1 MKTPDKYPHVPI
13 AWQDSLPVTSRYTV
27 GLAGERF
34 FRSIKD
40 EGRIMGTY
48 CPECDRTYVPAAIF
62 CERCMSKLDQWVDVG
77 TTGEIHT
84 FTLLYT
90 NYDGTPREDPEA
102 IVLVKFGDGGLIHR
116 LAEVDLE
123 KVSIGMEVEAVF
135 KPAAER
141 QGSILDI
148 SHFRPL
154 KE

>member
-1 MKTPDKYPHVPI
+1 MGTHEKYPHIPT
-13 AWQDSLPVTSRYTV
+13 AWRDSLPVTSRYTV

-62 CERCMSKLDQWVDVG
+62 CERCLSKLDQWVDVG

-84 FTLLYT
+84 FTFLYA
-90 NYDGTPREDPEA
+90 NYDGTPREDPEV

-123 KVSIGMEVEAVF
+123 KVSIGIEVEAVF

>member
-1 MKTPDKYPHVPI
+1 MLTPDKYPHVPT
-13 AWQDSLPVTSRYTV
+13 AWQDNLPVTSRYTA

-48 CPECDRTYVPAAIF
+48 CPECNRTYVPAAIF
-62 CERCMSKLDQWVDVG
+62 CERCLSKLEQWVDVG
-77 TTGEIHT
+77 TSGEIHT
-84 FTLLYT
+84 FTFLYE
-90 NYDGTPREDPEA
+90 NYDGTPREDPEV
-102 IVLVKFGDGGLIHR
+102 IVLIKFGDGGLIHR

-123 KVSIGMEVEAVF
+123 QVSIGMEVEAVF
-135 KPAAER
+135 KPASQR